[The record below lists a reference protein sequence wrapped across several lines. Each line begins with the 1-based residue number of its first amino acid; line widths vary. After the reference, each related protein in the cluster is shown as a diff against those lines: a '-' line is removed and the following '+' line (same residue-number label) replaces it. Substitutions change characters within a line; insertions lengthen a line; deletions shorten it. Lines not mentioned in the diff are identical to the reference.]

1 MLFLGY
7 AYRFLSNFVFLALV
21 YLALNF
27 LEKYQNRVVVAV
39 LVLIY
44 AGISGMPAQVQA
56 WLALGDQPQVTADPT
71 APGDDSAPAAPA
83 QAPGPYTGGPT
94 QARSGAS

>member
-1 MLFLGY
+1 MDGQARRAAALKRLTRASALAAALLG
-7 AYRFLSNFVFLALV
+7 
-21 YLALNF
+21 
-27 LEKYQNRVVVAV
+27 
-39 LVLIY
+39 VLIY